1 MSKNSNNIKSR
12 YFIINLQFKELK
24 NIYTFKDFNSLL
36 IDWVDESLL
45 KKYNSSLNWN
55 IGIHYPDEFYLTND
69 IELPLNKEYLYENLI
84 IKIFI
89 YLDNTYYPN
98 SDNSLL
104 YYSNYTNLLYDEI
117 HPQEI
122 LDNFNLDSILINYKT
137 QCMVNKISI
146 SGVDFCVFYNL
157 LNSIVIGDLFSQDQ
171 LDDIQFIYLK
181 NIKLNNKY
189 KLIQP
194 IEKIKHFVSN
204 FLYNSNNESN

>member
-1 MSKNSNNIKSR
+1 MSKISNNIKSR

-24 NIYTFKDFNSLL
+24 NIYNFKDFNTLI
-36 IDWVDESLL
+36 IDWIEVSLL
-45 KKYNSSLNWN
+45 KNYNSSLNWN

-69 IELPLNKEYLYENLI
+69 IGSSLNKEYLYENLI

-98 SDNSLL
+98 TDTSLL
-104 YYSNYTNLLYDEI
+104 YYSNYTNLLYDEL

-122 LDNFNLDSILINYKT
+122 LENFNLDNCLMKYNK
-137 QCMVNKISI
+137 QCIINKISI

-157 LNSIVIGDLFSQDQ
+157 LNSVLIGDLFSQKR
-171 LDDIQFIYLK
+171 LDDIKFIYLK
-181 NIKLNNKY
+181 NVKLNNKY

-194 IEKIKHFVSN
+194 IDKINHFVSN
-204 FLYNSNNESN
+204 FLYNSNNESS